1 MKRTFENSIQE
12 RVLTALFQAHVPT
25 TTTALAQ
32 DLGVN
37 PHTVSGV
44 LSTALMVKEIQEVIK
59 VDRSK
64 KVWTYHMEKKSIPVK
79 DMMVLI
85 RRNNQSRRIS
95 REGQKAKANG
105 SQGKLDTG
113 KETILVNQVN
123 FPKGTSLR
131 LTGDILVFGVSIF
144 LDLELEV
151 VKRGAEKK

>member
-44 LSTALMVKEIQEVIK
+44 LSTAFRVKEIQEVIK

-64 KVWTYHMEKKSIPVK
+64 KVWTYHMEKKSIPVQ
-79 DMMVLI
+79 DMLVLI
-85 RRNNQSRRIS
+85 RRENTSRKIS
-95 REGQKAKANG
+95 KGGQRARANG

-131 LTGDILVFGVSIF
+131 LTGDIVVFGVSIF
-144 LDLELEV
+144 MDLELEV
-151 VKRGAEKK
+151 VKGDKK

>member
-1 MKRTFENSIQE
+1 MNTYEKTIQE
-12 RVLTALFQAHVPT
+12 RVLTALFQAHVPST
-25 TTTALAQ
+25 SAAIAQ

-44 LSTALMVKEIQEVIK
+44 LSTALRVKEIQEVIK

-85 RRNNQSRRIS
+85 RRENTSRRIS
-95 REGQKAKANG
+95 KGGQRARANG

-131 LTGDILVFGVSIF
+131 LTGDIVVFGVSIF
-144 LDLELEV
+144 MDLELEV
-151 VKRGAEKK
+151 VKGDKK

>member
-44 LSTALMVKEIQEVIK
+44 LSTAFRVKEIQEVIK

-79 DMMVLI
+79 DMLVLI
-85 RRNNQSRRIS
+85 RRENTSRKIS
-95 REGQKAKANG
+95 KGGQRARANG

-131 LTGDILVFGVSIF
+131 LTGDIVVFDVSIF
-144 LDLELEV
+144 MDLELEV
-151 VKRGAEKK
+151 VKGDKK

>member
-1 MKRTFENSIQE
+1 MNTYEKTIQE
-12 RVLTALFQAHVPT
+12 RVLTALFQAHVPST
-25 TTTALAQ
+25 SAAIAQ

-44 LSTALMVKEIQEVIK
+44 ISTALRVKEIQEVIK

-85 RRNNQSRRIS
+85 RRENTSRRIS
-95 REGQKAKANG
+95 RGGQRARANG

-131 LTGDILVFGVSIF
+131 LTGDIVVFGVSIF
-144 LDLELEV
+144 MDLELEV
-151 VKRGAEKK
+151 VKGDKK

>member
-1 MKRTFENSIQE
+1 MNTYEKTIQE
-12 RVLTALFQAHVPT
+12 RVLTALFQAHVPST
-25 TTTALAQ
+25 SAAIAQ

-44 LSTALMVKEIQEVIK
+44 LSTALRVKEIQEVIK

-85 RRNNQSRRIS
+85 RRENTTRRIS
-95 REGQKAKANG
+95 RGGQRARANG

-131 LTGDILVFGVSIF
+131 LTGDIVVFGVSIF
-144 LDLELEV
+144 MDLELEV
-151 VKRGAEKK
+151 VKGDKK